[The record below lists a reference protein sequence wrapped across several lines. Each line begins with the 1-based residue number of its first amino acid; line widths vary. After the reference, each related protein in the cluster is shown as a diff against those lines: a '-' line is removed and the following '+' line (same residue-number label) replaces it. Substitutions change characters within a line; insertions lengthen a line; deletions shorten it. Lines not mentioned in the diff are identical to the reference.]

1 VASHDLKA
9 PLRAIASL
17 SEWFEEDLA
26 EQLPE
31 ENKRQIH
38 LLRNRVFRMDA
49 LINGLLEYA
58 RIGRMQIS
66 LEMVDVGALLAEII
80 DTLAP
85 PPTFIIEI
93 GLDMPMIKTR
103 RMPLRQV
110 LSNLLDNAH
119 KHHPRPDGNVFV
131 SVTDQGHWYEFVIKD
146 DGNGIDPQYHD
157 KIFTI
162 FQTLESRDTQEN
174 TGIGLA
180 IIKKILET
188 EGGSISVESKVGEGT
203 IFRFTWPK
211 SPLQQVHSSQSPTLE
226 GRIVQ

>member
-1 VASHDLKA
+1 
-9 PLRAIASL
+9 
-17 SEWFEEDLA
+17 
-26 EQLPE
+26 
-31 ENKRQIH
+31 
-38 LLRNRVFRMDA
+38 
-49 LINGLLEYA
+49 
-58 RIGRMQIS
+58 
-66 LEMVDVGALLAEII
+66 
-80 DTLAP
+80 
-85 PPTFIIEI
+85 
-93 GLDMPMIKTR
+93 MPMIKTR
-103 RMPLRQV
+103 RMLLRQV

-131 SVTDQGHWYEFVIKD
+131 SVTDQGQWHEFVIKD

-188 EGGSISVESKVGEGT
+188 EGGSIRVESNLGEGT
-203 IFRFTWPK
+203 LFRFTWPK
-211 SPLQQVHSSQSPTLE
+211 SPLQQVNFSQSPTLE